1 MNLSAEEII
10 ALYKIKSCLTKQDK
24 KIKEKI
30 KSLQQELEVVRE
42 KLDIASRVSTV
53 YKGVPLS
60 GGVNGWCSLVPL
72 SNGKRRSGWIYLN
85 ANNKTTYGIRINTG
99 LGFHDEV
106 WLGAGYSKKEAD
118 QIVLDFVI
126 SGDVLPETKRKYK

>member
-60 GGVNGWCSLVPL
+60 GGDYGWCSLVRLP
-72 SNGKRRSGWIYLN
+72 SGRMRTGQIYLN
-85 ANNKTTYGIRINTG
+85 AHNNTTYGVKLRTG
-99 LGFHDEV
+99 IGFHDEV
-106 WLGAGYSKKEAD
+106 FLGAGYSKKEAN

-126 SGDVLPETKRKYK
+126 SGDVIPESIRKYK